1 MSEPR
6 KINRSGA
13 SAGRSI
19 RRPQDTQG
27 RQTGQFE
34 IPDLKGKTA
43 PQPPAS
49 GAQAAPSTGVRRP
62 AQAPVQAAYPSTGTR
77 SAAQAAGQ
85 PSRSAA
91 PRPVSQTAGQAS
103 RPATGTRPMSQ
114 TAGQASR
121 PATGTRP
128 VSQTAGQTSR
138 PATGTRPA
146 AQTAGYTSR
155 PAAGTRSAAQTGGQ
169 ASGIHFASQGTGRTS
184 GSSRSQGQNSRSG
197 AAHSASHGGGRGG
210 SGRKGRKGGA
220 VAAKRGNVFFGVL
233 TTLIIIMAIFYLA
246 FRIIM
251 GSIAPESGTV
261 SISDMI
267 STPEEYQGDQLNVLV
282 VGVDWDEDRAYGTND
297 SNTNDG
303 NTDMIMYVHF
313 DLKENQL
320 YMLQIPRNT
329 LVAGV
334 YNSGNYQINNVAM
347 YNDGYAS
354 LADCIYKMY
363 GLPVDRYV
371 AIDMASFR
379 EIVDAFNGV
388 EVYVPH
394 DMEDGKG
401 SKLYAGYQTLH
412 GEQAEFFV
420 RCRYGKGFERS
431 DLDRLNM
438 QRYFYSALFR
448 RLRSISVWE
457 AVKMVPIAMEYVTT
471 DLSASD
477 IASLAVSFLKVDS
490 SNIMICQLP
499 SCNAEPYN
507 GNSVL
512 ITARQESADLLNQY
526 FRDYT
531 GPMDASQLQLPDWTA
546 TSGASDPNIQFMNS
560 LDAEA
565 EQGQQDVNIDGSYN
579 VITDTPEETA
589 APEATQEPAA

>member
-13 SAGRSI
+13 SSGRSI

-34 IPDLKGKTA
+34 IPDLKGKTS

-49 GAQAAPSTGVRRP
+49 GAQTAPSTGVRRP
-62 AQAPVQAAYPSTGTR
+62 AQASGQAAYPSTGTR
-77 SAAQAAGQ
+77 PAPQSAGQ
-85 PSRSAA
+85 
-91 PRPVSQTAGQAS
+91 TS
-103 RPATGTRPMSQ
+103 RPAAAP
-114 TAGQASR
+114 
-121 PATGTRP
+121 RP

-138 PATGTRPA
+138 PATGTRS
-146 AQTAGYTSR
+146 AGQTSR
-155 PAAGTRSAAQTGGQ
+155 PATGTRPAAQAAGYASRPTTGARPASQTGGQ
-169 ASGIHFASQGTGRTS
+169 INFASQGTGRTS
-184 GSSRSQGQNSRSG
+184 GSSRSQGQNSRSA

-210 SGRKGRKGGA
+210 SGRKGGKGGS

-354 LADCIYKMY
+354 LADCIYKMF

-394 DMEDGKG
+394 DMEDGQG

-512 ITARQESADLLNQY
+512 LTARQESADLLNQY

-546 TSGASDPNIQFMNS
+546 TSGASDPNIQFMNA

-565 EQGQQDVNIDGSYN
+565 EQGQQDLNIDGSYN

>member
-13 SAGRSI
+13 STGRSI

-34 IPDLKGKTA
+34 IPDLKGSTQQRPVSA
-43 PQPPAS
+43 AS
-49 GAQAAPSTGVRRP
+49 SQAAPG
-62 AQAPVQAAYPSTGTR
+62 
-77 SAAQAAGQ
+77 
-85 PSRSAA
+85 
-91 PRPVSQTAGQAS
+91 
-103 RPATGTRPMSQ
+103 
-114 TAGQASR
+114 
-121 PATGTRP
+121 TGTRP
-128 VSQTAGQTSR
+128 VSQTSGQAAR

-146 AQTAGYTSR
+146 SQASGQTTR
-155 PAAGTRSAAQTGGQ
+155 PAAGTRPASQASGQTTRPVTGTRPASQASGQTTRPATGTRPAGQ
-169 ASGIHFASQGTGRTS
+169 ASRPASGT
-184 GSSRSQGQNSRSG
+184 RSG
-197 AAHSASHGGGRGG
+197 AHTPSHAAPAHGSSHG
-210 SGRKGRKGGA
+210 SGRSPRAKGGTA
-220 VAAKRGNVFFGVL
+220 VARRGNIFFGVL
-233 TTLIIIMAIFYLA
+233 TTLIVILLIFYIA
-246 FRIIM
+246 FRVIM
-251 GSIAPESGTV
+251 GAMAPESGTL
-261 SISDMI
+261 SISDI
-267 STPEEYQGDQLNVLV
+267 ITTPEEYQGDQLNVLV

-297 SNTNDG
+297 TNTNDG

-313 DLKENQL
+313 DLKEEQL

-363 GLPVDRYV
+363 GLSVDRYV

-379 EIVDAFNGV
+379 AIVDAFNGV

-394 DMEDGKG
+394 DIEDGKG
-401 SKLYAGYQTLH
+401 SKLYAGYQTLY
-412 GEQAEFFV
+412 GEEAEFFV
-420 RCRYGKGFERS
+420 RCRYGEGYERS

-457 AVKMVPIAMEYVTT
+457 AVKMVPIAMEYITT

-490 SNIMICQLP
+490 SNIMICQMP

-512 ITARQESADLLNQY
+512 ITARQEAADLLNQY

-546 TSGASDPNIQFMNS
+546 TSGASDPNVQFMNS
-560 LDAEA
+560 LDSEA
-565 EQGQQDVNIDGSYN
+565 EQGQQDLNIDGSYN
-579 VITDTPEETA
+579 VITETPEETP
-589 APEATQEPAA
+589 APEETQEPAA

>member
-13 SAGRSI
+13 SSGRSI

-34 IPDLKGKTA
+34 IPDLKGKTS
-43 PQPPAS
+43 PQASAS

-62 AQAPVQAAYPSTGTR
+62 AQASGQAAYPSTGTR
-77 SAAQAAGQ
+77 SAAQSAGQ
-85 PSRSAA
+85 
-91 PRPVSQTAGQAS
+91 TS
-103 RPATGTRPMSQ
+103 RPATGTRS
-114 TAGQASR
+114 
-121 PATGTRP
+121 
-128 VSQTAGQTSR
+128 AGQTSR

-146 AQTAGYTSR
+146 AQAAGYASR
-155 PAAGTRSAAQTGGQ
+155 PTTGARPASQTGGQ
-169 ASGIHFASQGTGRTS
+169 INFASQGTGRTS
-184 GSSRSQGQNSRSG
+184 GSSRSQGQNSRSA

-210 SGRKGRKGGA
+210 SGRKGGKGGA

-394 DMEDGKG
+394 DMEDGQG

-512 ITARQESADLLNQY
+512 LTARQESADLLNQY

-546 TSGASDPNIQFMNS
+546 TSGASDPNIQFMNA

-565 EQGQQDVNIDGSYN
+565 EQGQQDLNIDGSYN

>member
-13 SAGRSI
+13 SSGRSI

-49 GAQAAPSTGVRRP
+49 GAQTAPSTGVRRP
-62 AQAPVQAAYPSTGTR
+62 AQASGQAAYPSTGTR
-77 SAAQAAGQ
+77 PAPQSAGQ
-85 PSRSAA
+85 
-91 PRPVSQTAGQAS
+91 TS
-103 RPATGTRPMSQ
+103 RPAAAP
-114 TAGQASR
+114 
-121 PATGTRP
+121 RP

-138 PATGTRPA
+138 PATGTRS
-146 AQTAGYTSR
+146 AGQTSR
-155 PAAGTRSAAQTGGQ
+155 PATGTRPAAQAAGYASRPTTGARPASQTGGQ
-169 ASGIHFASQGTGRTS
+169 INFASQGTGRTS
-184 GSSRSQGQNSRSG
+184 GSSRSQGQGTRSS
-197 AAHSASHGGGRGG
+197 AAHSASHGGRGG

-354 LADCIYKMY
+354 LADCIYKMF

-394 DMEDGKG
+394 DMEDGQG

-512 ITARQESADLLNQY
+512 LTARQESADLLNQY

-546 TSGASDPNIQFMNS
+546 TSGASDPNIQFMNA

-565 EQGQQDVNIDGSYN
+565 EQGQQDLNIDGSYN

>member
-13 SAGRSI
+13 SSGRSI

-49 GAQAAPSTGVRRP
+49 GAQTAPSTGVRRP
-62 AQAPVQAAYPSTGTR
+62 AQVPGQAAYPSTGTR
-77 SAAQAAGQ
+77 SAAQ
-85 PSRSAA
+85 S
-91 PRPVSQTAGQAS
+91 
-103 RPATGTRPMSQ
+103 
-114 TAGQASR
+114 
-121 PATGTRP
+121 
-128 VSQTAGQTSR
+128 AGQTSR

-146 AQTAGYTSR
+146 AQGAGYTARPATGTRPASQSAGQTARPATGTR
-155 PAAGTRSAAQTGGQ
+155 PAAQAAGYASRPTTGARPASQTGGQ
-169 ASGIHFASQGTGRTS
+169 TNFASQGTGRTS
-184 GSSRSQGQNSRSG
+184 GSSRSQGQNSRSA

-210 SGRKGRKGGA
+210 SGRKGGKGGA

-354 LADCIYKMY
+354 LADCIYKMF

-394 DMEDGKG
+394 DMEDGQG

-512 ITARQESADLLNQY
+512 LTARQESADLLNQY

-546 TSGASDPNIQFMNS
+546 TSGASDPNIQFMNA

-565 EQGQQDVNIDGSYN
+565 EQGQQDLNIDGSYN